1 MAPSHPRWP
10 PELVPEVA
18 YHEGGP
24 GPGESM
30 VWGALWDAKILMIV
44 GGGRW
49 DVLVKLSYQKDTYQN
64 TKFANTSAVQ

>member
-44 GGGRW
+44 GGVEGGCFGQVVISKRYIS
-49 DVLVKLSYQKDTYQN
+49 KYKIC
-64 TKFANTSAVQ
+64 